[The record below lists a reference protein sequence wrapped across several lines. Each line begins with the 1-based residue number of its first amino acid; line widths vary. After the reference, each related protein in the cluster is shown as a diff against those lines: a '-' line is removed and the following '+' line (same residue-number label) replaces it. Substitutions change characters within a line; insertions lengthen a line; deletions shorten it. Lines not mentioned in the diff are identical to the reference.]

1 MEQPVQ
7 ELKEWLASE
16 VNETI
21 VITKE
26 ELNDLDTVHFS
37 LEHVDYRNSEDTVD
51 DYLDDALI
59 LRGSGST
66 LNADGELVPLP
77 QQSYEIAVS
86 GLKLHTIEADKVELQ
101 TDRAKYTLALR

>member
-1 MEQPVQ
+1 MEQNVQ
-7 ELKEWLASE
+7 KLKEWLTSE

-21 VITKE
+21 IITKE

-37 LEHVDYRNSEDTVD
+37 LESVDYRDSEDTID
-51 DYLDDALI
+51 DYLGDALI

-66 LNADGELVPLP
+66 LNADGDLVPLP
-77 QQSYEIAVS
+77 QQSYEIDVS

-101 TDRAKYTLALR
+101 TDRAKYTLALS